1 MKRMTSMLLAMLM
14 LFACV
19 PAFAVEPTPTPEV
32 HILTTSEETQKA
44 VDRYQA
50 NVNYALETFG
60 FDDSVAYPYL
70 PTHIDPVCYRGYL
83 SLVSGYKDGDCYA
96 AYGGWSE
103 EEVQDY
109 LNFFT
114 YLGYD
119 CAERACDL
127 PGVREWHCAN
137 PTPREDGKGLLENV
151 KVFYAAEHEMLV
163 IAYPYL
169 DAFLY
174 ESWGEASM
182 TYPYYKSRL
191 TEHVPYTFEDVAG
204 RDVTVERIIYTRDM
218 SVVSRE
224 KPALRLHAEDPSDS
238 HKMALELRDE
248 PYHDTW
254 IMLPSEDEEDLLLF
268 ILLIAFDEPV
278 DKAYV
283 DRLHFAAADTDPS
296 SVHQAEFPMFYGWD
310 DRCALY
316 PWTEDTVADNLWV
329 IFPYRICDIE
339 EAKRVYLCVQEPGQ
353 QWMGDL
359 RQWRQAEIYESHPGI
374 TMY

>member
-163 IAYPYL
+163 IAYPECAG
-169 DAFLY
+169 DAK
-174 ESWGEASM
+174 ERKPKAKNHRRHRGGTHGKKGGRKGSSKIEEKGSSASAP
-182 TYPYYKSRL
+182 T
-191 TEHVPYTFEDVAG
+191 AN
-204 RDVTVERIIYTRDM
+204 
-218 SVVSRE
+218 SRE
-224 KPALRLHAEDPSDS
+224 
-238 HKMALELRDE
+238 
-248 PYHDTW
+248 
-254 IMLPSEDEEDLLLF
+254 
-268 ILLIAFDEPV
+268 
-278 DKAYV
+278 
-283 DRLHFAAADTDPS
+283 
-296 SVHQAEFPMFYGWD
+296 G
-310 DRCALY
+310 
-316 PWTEDTVADNLWV
+316 
-329 IFPYRICDIE
+329 
-339 EAKRVYLCVQEPGQ
+339 
-353 QWMGDL
+353 
-359 RQWRQAEIYESHPGI
+359 
-374 TMY
+374 